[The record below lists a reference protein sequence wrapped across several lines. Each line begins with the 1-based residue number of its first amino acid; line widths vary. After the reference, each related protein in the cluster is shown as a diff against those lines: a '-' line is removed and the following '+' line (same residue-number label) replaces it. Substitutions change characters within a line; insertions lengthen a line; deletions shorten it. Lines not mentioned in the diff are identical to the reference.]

1 MKTSLT
7 TLEGLKRSL
16 TVELPVDIFNER
28 TEKII
33 KGLAGK
39 VRVDGFRK
47 GKIPPAVLKQRFG
60 GSAKSD
66 AATEIVGETL
76 ADALTDA
83 DVSPATQPSLTN
95 IDTENADSLIYT
107 LEFEVY
113 PEIKV
118 NALSKLTIDQVSSQ
132 VTEEDEERALQDL
145 QDRSTEYKTV
155 KRKSKDGDRL
165 IIDFE
170 GLLDGES
177 FEGGAAEGFEIVLG
191 KGTMIEG
198 FEKGLIDVAS
208 GKTVEV
214 NATFPEDYHV
224 ENLAGREAVFK
235 VKVNEIGSPIELKRD
250 DEFAKKYGEKDFETM
265 KSRMTNQMK
274 LELDS
279 RLVQQNKDTAFS
291 ALLEAN
297 DFEVPEGSISS
308 EAEKLQQ
315 DMESRMEQQGM
326 PSKGKLPAE
335 MFNEEAARRVKL
347 GLLINKIATDSEI
360 TAEKDLV
367 DAKLNEMSLQYGESA
382 QQMID
387 WYNTDPSRL
396 ANIESIVVEDLVAK
410 HVAEKAKVTT
420 TDKTFLEIMNTQN
433 FCILLKNHHLETNL
447 LKSQD

>member
-16 TVELPVDIFNER
+16 TVELPVDTFNQK

-33 KGLAGK
+33 KSLATK
-39 VRVDGFRK
+39 VRIDGFRK
-47 GKIPPAVLKQRFG
+47 GKIPANILRQRFG
-60 GSAKSD
+60 ASAKSD
-66 AATEIVGETL
+66 AATEMVSETL
-76 ADALTDA
+76 EDALK
-83 DVSPATQPSLTN
+83 DVDIVPAAQPSLTN
-95 IDTENADSLIYT
+95 VDTENSESLVYT
-107 LEFEVY
+107 IEFEVY
-113 PEIKV
+113 PEIKL
-118 NALSKLTIDQVSSQ
+118 NSLSKLKIDQVTSK
-132 VTEEDEERALQDL
+132 VTKEDEERALQDL
-145 QDRSTEYKTV
+145 QDRSTEYKSV
-155 KRKSKDGDRL
+155 KRKSKEGDRL

-170 GLLDGES
+170 GLMDGES
-177 FEGGAAEGFEIVLG
+177 FEGGAAEGFEIILG
-191 KGTMIEG
+191 RGTMIEG
-198 FEKGLIDVAS
+198 FEKGLIDIAP

-235 VKVNEIGSPIELKRD
+235 VKVNEVGSPIELKRD
-250 DEFAKKYGEKDFETM
+250 DDFAKKFGEKDFETM
-265 KSRMTNQMK
+265 KSRMTSQMK
-274 LELDS
+274 IELDS
-279 RLVQQNKDTAFS
+279 RLIQQNKDTAFS

-308 EAEKLQQ
+308 EASRLQQ

-360 TAEKDLV
+360 TADKDLV

-382 QQMID
+382 QQMVD

-396 ANIESIVVEDLVAK
+396 ASIESIVVEDLVAK
-410 HVAEKAKVTT
+410 HIANEAKVTL
-420 TDKTFLEIMNTQN
+420 TDRNFLEIMNTQN
-433 FCILLKNHHLETNL
+433 
-447 LKSQD
+447 

>member
-16 TVELPVDIFNER
+16 TVELPVDTFNQK

-33 KGLAGK
+33 KSLATK
-39 VRVDGFRK
+39 VRIDGFRK
-47 GKIPPAVLKQRFG
+47 GKIPANILRQRFG
-60 GSAKSD
+60 ASAKSD
-66 AATEIVGETL
+66 AATEMVSETL
-76 ADALTDA
+76 EDALK
-83 DVSPATQPSLTN
+83 DVDIVPAAQPSLTN
-95 IDTENADSLIYT
+95 VDTENSESLVYT
-107 LEFEVY
+107 IEFEVY
-113 PEIKV
+113 PEIKL
-118 NALSKLTIDQVSSQ
+118 NSLSKLKIDQVTSK
-132 VTEEDEERALQDL
+132 VTKEDEERALQDL
-145 QDRSTEYKTV
+145 QDRSTEYKSV
-155 KRKSKDGDRL
+155 KRKSKEGDRL

-170 GLLDGES
+170 GLMDGES
-177 FEGGAAEGFEIVLG
+177 FEGGAAEGFEIILG
-191 KGTMIEG
+191 RGTMIEG
-198 FEKGLIDVAS
+198 FEKGLIDIAP

-235 VKVNEIGSPIELKRD
+235 VKVNEVGSPIEFKRD
-250 DEFAKKYGEKDFETM
+250 DDFAKKFGEKDFETM
-265 KSRMTNQMK
+265 KSRMTSQMK
-274 LELDS
+274 IELDS
-279 RLVQQNKDTAFS
+279 RLIQQNKDTAFS

-308 EAEKLQQ
+308 EASRLQQ

-360 TAEKDLV
+360 TADKDLV

-382 QQMID
+382 QQMVD

-396 ANIESIVVEDLVAK
+396 ASIESIVVEDLVAK
-410 HVAEKAKVTT
+410 HIANEAKVTS
-420 TDKTFLEIMNTQN
+420 TDRNFLEIMNTQN
-433 FCILLKNHHLETNL
+433 
-447 LKSQD
+447 

>member
-16 TVELPVDIFNER
+16 TVELPVDTFNQK

-33 KGLAGK
+33 KSLATK
-39 VRVDGFRK
+39 VRIDGFRK
-47 GKIPPAVLKQRFG
+47 GKIPANILRQRFG
-60 GSAKSD
+60 ASAKSD
-66 AATEIVGETL
+66 AATEMVSETL
-76 ADALTDA
+76 EDALKDA
-83 DVSPATQPSLTN
+83 DVVPAAQPSLTN
-95 IDTENADSLIYT
+95 VDTENSESLIYT
-107 LEFEVY
+107 IEFEVY
-113 PEIKV
+113 PEIKL
-118 NALSKLTIDQVSSQ
+118 NALSSLKIDQVTSK

-145 QDRSTEYKTV
+145 QDRSTEYKSV
-155 KRKSKDGDRL
+155 KRKSKEGDRL

-170 GLLDGES
+170 GLMDGES
-177 FEGGAAEGFEIVLG
+177 FEGGAAEAFEIILG
-191 KGTMIEG
+191 RGTMIDG
-198 FEKGLIDVAS
+198 FEKGLIDIAP
-208 GKTVEV
+208 GKNVEV

-224 ENLAGREAVFK
+224 ENLAGREAIFK
-235 VKVNEIGSPIELKRD
+235 VKVNEVGSPIELKRD
-250 DEFAKKYGEKDFETM
+250 DEFAKKFGESDFETM
-265 KSRMTNQMK
+265 KTRMTSQMK
-274 LELDS
+274 MELDS

-297 DFEVPEGSISS
+297 DFEVPEGSVSS
-308 EAEKLQQ
+308 EALRLQQ

-360 TAEKDLV
+360 TADKDLV

-410 HVAEKAKVTT
+410 HIADEAKVTST
-420 TDKTFLEIMNTQN
+420 EKNFLEIMNTQN
-433 FCILLKNHHLETNL
+433 
-447 LKSQD
+447 

>member
-118 NALSKLTIDQVSSQ
+118 NALSKLMIDQVSSQ

-433 FCILLKNHHLETNL
+433 
-447 LKSQD
+447 

>member
-16 TVELPVDIFNER
+16 TVELPVDIFKER

-118 NALSKLTIDQVSSQ
+118 NALSKLTIDQVSSK

-433 FCILLKNHHLETNL
+433 
-447 LKSQD
+447 

>member
-1 MKTSLT
+1 MKTSLN
-7 TLEGLKRSL
+7 TLDGLKRSL
-16 TVELPVDIFNER
+16 TVELPVDTFNDK

-33 KGLAGK
+33 KILATK
-39 VRVDGFRK
+39 VRIDGFRK
-47 GKIPPAVLKQRFG
+47 GKIPANILRQRFG
-60 GSAKSD
+60 ASAKSD
-66 AATEIVGETL
+66 AATEMVSETL
-76 ADALTDA
+76 EDALKDA
-83 DVSPATQPSLTN
+83 DVVPAAQPSLTN
-95 IDTENADSLIYT
+95 VDTENSESLIYT
-107 LEFEVY
+107 IEFEVY

-118 NALSKLTIDQVSSQ
+118 NTLSSLKIDQVTSK

-145 QDRSTEYKTV
+145 QDRSTEYKSV
-155 KRKSKDGDRL
+155 KRKSKEGDRL
-165 IIDFE
+165 VIDFE
-170 GLLDGES
+170 GLMDGES

-191 KGTMIEG
+191 RGTMIDG
-198 FEKGLIDVAS
+198 FEKGLIDIAP

-235 VKVNEIGSPIELKRD
+235 VKVNEVGSPIELKRD
-250 DEFAKKYGEKDFETM
+250 DEFAKKFGEKDFETM
-265 KSRMTNQMK
+265 KTRMTSQMK
-274 LELDS
+274 MELES

-297 DFEVPEGSISS
+297 DFEVPEGSVSS
-308 EAEKLQQ
+308 EALRLQQ

-326 PSKGKLPAE
+326 PSKGKLPVE

-410 HVAEKAKVTT
+410 HIADEAKVTST
-420 TDKTFLEIMNTQN
+420 EKKFLEIMNTQN
-433 FCILLKNHHLETNL
+433 
-447 LKSQD
+447 

>member
-1 MKTSLT
+1 MKTSLN
-7 TLEGLKRSL
+7 TLDGLKRSL
-16 TVELPVDIFNER
+16 TVELPVETFNDK

-33 KGLAGK
+33 KSLATK
-39 VRVDGFRK
+39 VRIDGFRK
-47 GKIPPAVLKQRFG
+47 GKIAANILRQRFG
-60 GSAKSD
+60 ASAKSD
-66 AATEIVGETL
+66 AATEMVSETL
-76 ADALTDA
+76 EDALKDA
-83 DVSPATQPSLTN
+83 DVVPAAQPSLTN
-95 IDTENADSLIYT
+95 VDTENSESLIYT
-107 LEFEVY
+107 IEFEVY

-118 NALSKLTIDQVSSQ
+118 NTLSSLKIDQVTSK

-145 QDRSTEYKTV
+145 QDRSTEYKSV
-155 KRKSKDGDRL
+155 KRKSKEGDRL
-165 IIDFE
+165 VIDFE
-170 GLLDGES
+170 GLMDGES
-177 FEGGAAEGFEIVLG
+177 FEGGAAEGFEIVSG
-191 KGTMIEG
+191 RGTMIDG
-198 FEKGLIDVAS
+198 FEKGLIDIAP

-235 VKVNEIGSPIELKRD
+235 VKVNEVGSPIELKRD
-250 DEFAKKYGEKDFETM
+250 DEFAKKFGEKDFETM
-265 KSRMTNQMK
+265 KTRMTSQMK
-274 LELDS
+274 MELES

-297 DFEVPEGSISS
+297 DFEVPEGSVSS
-308 EAEKLQQ
+308 EALRLQQ

-326 PSKGKLPAE
+326 PSKGKLPVE

-410 HVAEKAKVTT
+410 HIADEAKVTST
-420 TDKTFLEIMNTQN
+420 EKNFLEIMNTQN
-433 FCILLKNHHLETNL
+433 
-447 LKSQD
+447 

>member
-16 TVELPVDIFNER
+16 TVELPVDTFNQK

-33 KGLAGK
+33 KSLATK
-39 VRVDGFRK
+39 VRIDGFRK
-47 GKIPPAVLKQRFG
+47 GKIPANILRQRFG
-60 GSAKSD
+60 ASAKSD
-66 AATEIVGETL
+66 AATEMVSETL
-76 ADALTDA
+76 EDALKDA
-83 DVSPATQPSLTN
+83 DLVPAAQPSLTN
-95 IDTENADSLIYT
+95 VDTENSESLIYT
-107 LEFEVY
+107 IEFEVY
-113 PEIKV
+113 PEIKL
-118 NALSKLTIDQVSSQ
+118 NALSSLKIDQVTSK

-145 QDRSTEYKTV
+145 QDRSTEYKSV
-155 KRKSKDGDRL
+155 KRKSKEGDRL

-170 GLLDGES
+170 GLMDGES
-177 FEGGAAEGFEIVLG
+177 FEGGAAEAFEIILG
-191 KGTMIEG
+191 RGTMIDG
-198 FEKGLIDVAS
+198 FEKGLIDIAP
-208 GKTVEV
+208 GKNVEV

-224 ENLAGREAVFK
+224 ENLAGREAIFK
-235 VKVNEIGSPIELKRD
+235 VKVNEVGSPIELKRD
-250 DEFAKKYGEKDFETM
+250 DEFAKKFGESDFETM
-265 KSRMTNQMK
+265 KTRMTSQMK
-274 LELDS
+274 MELDS

-297 DFEVPEGSISS
+297 DFEVPEGSVSS
-308 EAEKLQQ
+308 EALRLQQ

-360 TAEKDLV
+360 TAEKELV

-410 HVAEKAKVTT
+410 HIADEAKVTST
-420 TDKTFLEIMNTQN
+420 EKNFLEIMNTQN
-433 FCILLKNHHLETNL
+433 
-447 LKSQD
+447 

>member
-214 NATFPEDYHV
+214 SATFPEDYHV

-433 FCILLKNHHLETNL
+433 
-447 LKSQD
+447 

>member
-16 TVELPVDIFNER
+16 TVELPVDTFNQK

-33 KGLAGK
+33 KSLATK
-39 VRVDGFRK
+39 VRIDGFRK
-47 GKIPPAVLKQRFG
+47 GKIPANILRQRFG
-60 GSAKSD
+60 ASAKSD
-66 AATEIVGETL
+66 AATEMVSETL
-76 ADALTDA
+76 EDALK
-83 DVSPATQPSLTN
+83 DVDIVPAAQPSLTN
-95 IDTENADSLIYT
+95 VDTENSESLVYT
-107 LEFEVY
+107 IEFEVY
-113 PEIKV
+113 PEIKL
-118 NALSKLTIDQVSSQ
+118 NSLSKLKIDQVTSK
-132 VTEEDEERALQDL
+132 VTKEDEERALQDL
-145 QDRSTEYKTV
+145 QDRSTEYKSV
-155 KRKSKDGDRL
+155 KRKSKEGDRL

-170 GLLDGES
+170 GLMDGES
-177 FEGGAAEGFEIVLG
+177 FEGGAAEGFEIILG
-191 KGTMIEG
+191 RGTMIEG
-198 FEKGLIDVAS
+198 FEKGLIDIAP

-235 VKVNEIGSPIELKRD
+235 VKVNEVGSPIELKRD
-250 DEFAKKYGEKDFETM
+250 DDFAKKFGENDFETM
-265 KSRMTNQMK
+265 KSRMTSQMK
-274 LELDS
+274 IELDS
-279 RLVQQNKDTAFS
+279 RLIQQNKDTAFS

-308 EAEKLQQ
+308 EASRLQQ

-360 TAEKDLV
+360 TADKDLV

-382 QQMID
+382 QQMVD

-396 ANIESIVVEDLVAK
+396 ASIESIVVEDLVAK
-410 HVAEKAKVTT
+410 HIANEAKVTL
-420 TDKTFLEIMNTQN
+420 TDRNFLEIMNTQN
-433 FCILLKNHHLETNL
+433 
-447 LKSQD
+447 

>member
-1 MKTSLT
+1 MKTSLN
-7 TLEGLKRSL
+7 TLDGLKRSL
-16 TVELPVDIFNER
+16 TVELPVDTFNDK

-33 KGLAGK
+33 KSLATK
-39 VRVDGFRK
+39 VRIDGFRK
-47 GKIPPAVLKQRFG
+47 GKIPANILRQRFG
-60 GSAKSD
+60 ASAKSD
-66 AATEIVGETL
+66 AATEMVSETL
-76 ADALTDA
+76 EDALKDA
-83 DVSPATQPSLTN
+83 DVVPAAQPSLTN
-95 IDTENADSLIYT
+95 VDTENSESLIYT
-107 LEFEVY
+107 IEFEVY

-118 NALSKLTIDQVSSQ
+118 NTLSSLKIDQVTSK

-145 QDRSTEYKTV
+145 QDRSTEYKSV
-155 KRKSKDGDRL
+155 KRKSKEGDRL
-165 IIDFE
+165 VIDFE
-170 GLLDGES
+170 GLMDGES

-191 KGTMIEG
+191 RGTMIDG
-198 FEKGLIDVAS
+198 FEKGLIDIAP

-235 VKVNEIGSPIELKRD
+235 FKVNEVGSPIELKRD
-250 DEFAKKYGEKDFETM
+250 DEFAKKFGEKDFETM
-265 KSRMTNQMK
+265 KTRMTSQMK
-274 LELDS
+274 MELES

-297 DFEVPEGSISS
+297 DFEVPEGSVSS
-308 EAEKLQQ
+308 EALRLQQ

-326 PSKGKLPAE
+326 PSKGKLPVE

-410 HVAEKAKVTT
+410 HIADEAKVTST
-420 TDKTFLEIMNTQN
+420 EKNFLEIMNTQN
-433 FCILLKNHHLETNL
+433 
-447 LKSQD
+447 

>member
-1 MKTSLT
+1 MKTSLN
-7 TLEGLKRSL
+7 TLDGLKRSL
-16 TVELPVDIFNER
+16 TVELPVDTFNDK

-33 KGLAGK
+33 KSLATK
-39 VRVDGFRK
+39 VRIDGFRK
-47 GKIPPAVLKQRFG
+47 GKIPANILRQRFG
-60 GSAKSD
+60 ASAKSD
-66 AATEIVGETL
+66 AATEMVSETL
-76 ADALTDA
+76 EDALKDA
-83 DVSPATQPSLTN
+83 DVIPAAQPSLTN
-95 IDTENADSLIYT
+95 VDTENSESLIYT
-107 LEFEVY
+107 IEFEVY

-118 NALSKLTIDQVSSQ
+118 NTLSSLKIDQVTSK

-145 QDRSTEYKTV
+145 QDRSTEYKSV
-155 KRKSKDGDRL
+155 KRKSKEGDRL
-165 IIDFE
+165 VIDFE
-170 GLLDGES
+170 GLMDGES

-191 KGTMIEG
+191 RGTMIDG
-198 FEKGLIDVAS
+198 FEKGLIDIAP

-235 VKVNEIGSPIELKRD
+235 VKVNEVGSPIELKRD
-250 DEFAKKYGEKDFETM
+250 DEFAKKFGEKDFETM
-265 KSRMTNQMK
+265 KTRMTSQMK
-274 LELDS
+274 MELES

-297 DFEVPEGSISS
+297 DFEVPEGSVSS
-308 EAEKLQQ
+308 EALRLQQ

-326 PSKGKLPAE
+326 PSKGKLPVE

-410 HVAEKAKVTT
+410 HIADEAKVTST
-420 TDKTFLEIMNTQN
+420 EKNFLEIMNTQN
-433 FCILLKNHHLETNL
+433 
-447 LKSQD
+447 

>member
-16 TVELPVDIFNER
+16 TVELPVDTFNQK

-33 KGLAGK
+33 KSLATK
-39 VRVDGFRK
+39 VRIDGFRK
-47 GKIPPAVLKQRFG
+47 GKIPANILRQRFG
-60 GSAKSD
+60 ASAKSD
-66 AATEIVGETL
+66 AATEMVSETL
-76 ADALTDA
+76 EDALKDA
-83 DVSPATQPSLTN
+83 DVVPAAQPSLTN
-95 IDTENADSLIYT
+95 VDTENSESLIYT
-107 LEFEVY
+107 IEFEVY
-113 PEIKV
+113 PEIKL
-118 NALSKLTIDQVSSQ
+118 NALSSLKIDQVTSK

-145 QDRSTEYKTV
+145 QDRSTEYKSV
-155 KRKSKDGDRL
+155 KRKSKEGDRL

-170 GLLDGES
+170 GLMDGES
-177 FEGGAAEGFEIVLG
+177 FEGGAAEAFEIILG
-191 KGTMIEG
+191 RGTMIDG
-198 FEKGLIDVAS
+198 FEKGLIDIAP
-208 GKTVEV
+208 GKNVEV

-224 ENLAGREAVFK
+224 ENLAGREAIFK
-235 VKVNEIGSPIELKRD
+235 VKVNEVGSPIELKRD
-250 DEFAKKYGEKDFETM
+250 DEFAKKFGESDFETM
-265 KSRMTNQMK
+265 KTRMTSQMK
-274 LELDS
+274 MELDS

-297 DFEVPEGSISS
+297 DFEVPEGSVSS
-308 EAEKLQQ
+308 EALRLQQ

-410 HVAEKAKVTT
+410 HIADEAKVTST
-420 TDKTFLEIMNTQN
+420 EKNFLEIMNTQN
-433 FCILLKNHHLETNL
+433 
-447 LKSQD
+447 

>member
-1 MKTSLT
+1 MKTSLN
-7 TLEGLKRSL
+7 TLDGLKRSL
-16 TVELPVDIFNER
+16 TVELPVDTFNDK

-33 KGLAGK
+33 KSLATK
-39 VRVDGFRK
+39 VRIDGFRK
-47 GKIPPAVLKQRFG
+47 GKIPANILRQRFG
-60 GSAKSD
+60 ASAKSD
-66 AATEIVGETL
+66 AATEMVSETL
-76 ADALTDA
+76 EDALKDA
-83 DVSPATQPSLTN
+83 DVVPAAQPSLTN
-95 IDTENADSLIYT
+95 VDTENSESLIYT
-107 LEFEVY
+107 IEFEVY

-118 NALSKLTIDQVSSQ
+118 NTLSSLKIDQVTSK

-145 QDRSTEYKTV
+145 QDRSTEYKSV
-155 KRKSKDGDRL
+155 KRKSKEGDRL
-165 IIDFE
+165 VIDFE
-170 GLLDGES
+170 GLMDGES

-191 KGTMIEG
+191 RGTMIDG
-198 FEKGLIDVAS
+198 FEKGLIDIAP

-235 VKVNEIGSPIELKRD
+235 VKVNEVGSPIELKRD
-250 DEFAKKYGEKDFETM
+250 DEFAKKFGEKDFETM
-265 KSRMTNQMK
+265 KTRMTSQMK
-274 LELDS
+274 MELES

-297 DFEVPEGSISS
+297 DFEVPEGSVSS
-308 EAEKLQQ
+308 EALRLQQ

-326 PSKGKLPAE
+326 PSKGKLPVE
-335 MFNEEAARRVKL
+335 MFNDEAARRVKL

-410 HVAEKAKVTT
+410 HIADEAKVTST
-420 TDKTFLEIMNTQN
+420 EKNFLEIMNTQN
-433 FCILLKNHHLETNL
+433 
-447 LKSQD
+447 

>member
-16 TVELPVDIFNER
+16 TVELPVDTFNQK

-33 KGLAGK
+33 KSLATK
-39 VRVDGFRK
+39 VRIDGFRK
-47 GKIPPAVLKQRFG
+47 GKIPANILRQRFG
-60 GSAKSD
+60 ASAKSD
-66 AATEIVGETL
+66 AATEMVSETL
-76 ADALTDA
+76 EDALKDA
-83 DVSPATQPSLTN
+83 DVVPAAQPSLTN
-95 IDTENADSLIYT
+95 VDTENSESLIYT
-107 LEFEVY
+107 IEFEVY
-113 PEIKV
+113 PEIKL
-118 NALSKLTIDQVSSQ
+118 NALSSLKIDQVTSK

-145 QDRSTEYKTV
+145 QDRSTEYKSV
-155 KRKSKDGDRL
+155 KRKSKEGDRL

-170 GLLDGES
+170 GLMDGES
-177 FEGGAAEGFEIVLG
+177 FEGGAAEAFEIILG
-191 KGTMIEG
+191 RGTMIDG
-198 FEKGLIDVAS
+198 FEKGLIDIAP
-208 GKTVEV
+208 GKNVEV

-224 ENLAGREAVFK
+224 ENLAGREAIFK
-235 VKVNEIGSPIELKRD
+235 VKVNEVGSPIELKRD
-250 DEFAKKYGEKDFETM
+250 DEFAKKFGESDFETM
-265 KSRMTNQMK
+265 RTRMTSQMK
-274 LELDS
+274 MELDS

-297 DFEVPEGSISS
+297 DFEVPEGSVSS
-308 EAEKLQQ
+308 EALRLQQ

-410 HVAEKAKVTT
+410 HIADEAKVTST
-420 TDKTFLEIMNTQN
+420 EKNFLEIMNTQN
-433 FCILLKNHHLETNL
+433 
-447 LKSQD
+447 

>member
-16 TVELPVDIFNER
+16 TVELPVDIFNAR

-410 HVAEKAKVTT
+410 HVAEKAKVTN

-433 FCILLKNHHLETNL
+433 
-447 LKSQD
+447 

>member
-1 MKTSLT
+1 MKTSLN
-7 TLEGLKRSL
+7 TLDGLKRSL
-16 TVELPVDIFNER
+16 TVELPVDTFNDK

-33 KGLAGK
+33 KSLATK
-39 VRVDGFRK
+39 VRIDGFRK
-47 GKIPPAVLKQRFG
+47 GKIPANILRQRFG
-60 GSAKSD
+60 ASAKSD
-66 AATEIVGETL
+66 AATEMVSETL
-76 ADALTDA
+76 EDALKDA
-83 DVSPATQPSLTN
+83 DVVPAAQPSLTN
-95 IDTENADSLIYT
+95 VDTENSESLIYT
-107 LEFEVY
+107 IEFEVY

-118 NALSKLTIDQVSSQ
+118 NTLSNLKIDQVTSK

-145 QDRSTEYKTV
+145 QDRSTEYKSV
-155 KRKSKDGDRL
+155 KRKSKEGDRL
-165 IIDFE
+165 VIDFE
-170 GLLDGES
+170 GLMDGES

-191 KGTMIEG
+191 RGTMIDG
-198 FEKGLIDVAS
+198 FEKGLIDIAP

-235 VKVNEIGSPIELKRD
+235 VKVNEVGSPIELKRD
-250 DEFAKKYGEKDFETM
+250 DEFAKKFGEKDFETM
-265 KSRMTNQMK
+265 KTRMTSQMK
-274 LELDS
+274 MELES

-297 DFEVPEGSISS
+297 DFEVPEGSVSS
-308 EAEKLQQ
+308 EALRLQQ

-326 PSKGKLPAE
+326 PSKGKLPVE

-410 HVAEKAKVTT
+410 HIADEAKVTST
-420 TDKTFLEIMNTQN
+420 EKNFLEIMNTQN
-433 FCILLKNHHLETNL
+433 
-447 LKSQD
+447 

>member
-1 MKTSLT
+1 MKTSLN
-7 TLEGLKRSL
+7 TLDGLKRSL
-16 TVELPVDIFNER
+16 TVELPVDTFNDK

-33 KGLAGK
+33 KSLATK
-39 VRVDGFRK
+39 VRIDGFRK
-47 GKIPPAVLKQRFG
+47 GKIPANILRQRFG
-60 GSAKSD
+60 ASAKSD
-66 AATEIVGETL
+66 AATEMVSETL
-76 ADALTDA
+76 EDALKDA
-83 DVSPATQPSLTN
+83 DVVPAAQPSLTN
-95 IDTENADSLIYT
+95 VDTENSESLIYT
-107 LEFEVY
+107 IEFEVY

-118 NALSKLTIDQVSSQ
+118 NTLSSLKIDQVTSK

-145 QDRSTEYKTV
+145 QDRSTEYKSV
-155 KRKSKDGDRL
+155 KRKSKEGDRL
-165 IIDFE
+165 VIDFE
-170 GLLDGES
+170 GLMDGES

-191 KGTMIEG
+191 RGTMIDG
-198 FEKGLIDVAS
+198 FEKGLIDIAP

-235 VKVNEIGSPIELKRD
+235 VKVNEVGSPIELKRD
-250 DEFAKKYGEKDFETM
+250 DEFAKKFGEKDFETM
-265 KSRMTNQMK
+265 KTRMTSQMK
-274 LELDS
+274 MELES

-297 DFEVPEGSISS
+297 DFEVPEGSVSS
-308 EAEKLQQ
+308 EALRLQQ

-326 PSKGKLPAE
+326 PSKGKLPVE

-410 HVAEKAKVTT
+410 HIADEAKVTST
-420 TDKTFLEIMNTQN
+420 EKNFLEIMNTHN
-433 FCILLKNHHLETNL
+433 
-447 LKSQD
+447 

>member
-1 MKTSLT
+1 MKTSLN
-7 TLEGLKRSL
+7 TLDGLKRSL
-16 TVELPVDIFNER
+16 TVELPVDTFNDK

-33 KGLAGK
+33 KSLATK
-39 VRVDGFRK
+39 VRIDGFRK
-47 GKIPPAVLKQRFG
+47 GKIPANILRQRFG
-60 GSAKSD
+60 ASAKSD
-66 AATEIVGETL
+66 AATEMVSETL
-76 ADALTDA
+76 EDALKDA
-83 DVSPATQPSLTN
+83 DVVPAAQPSLTN
-95 IDTENADSLIYT
+95 VDTENSESLIYT
-107 LEFEVY
+107 IEFEVY

-118 NALSKLTIDQVSSQ
+118 NTLSSLKIDQVTSK

-145 QDRSTEYKTV
+145 QDRSTEYKSV
-155 KRKSKDGDRL
+155 KRKSKEGDRL
-165 IIDFE
+165 VIDFE
-170 GLLDGES
+170 GLMDGES

-191 KGTMIEG
+191 RGTMIDG
-198 FEKGLIDVAS
+198 FEKGLIDITP

-235 VKVNEIGSPIELKRD
+235 VKVNEVGSPIELKRD
-250 DEFAKKYGEKDFETM
+250 DEFAKKFGEKDFETM
-265 KSRMTNQMK
+265 KTRMTSQMK
-274 LELDS
+274 MELES

-308 EAEKLQQ
+308 EALRLQQ

-326 PSKGKLPAE
+326 PSKGKLPVE

-410 HVAEKAKVTT
+410 HIADEAKVTST
-420 TDKTFLEIMNTQN
+420 EKNFLEIMNTQN
-433 FCILLKNHHLETNL
+433 
-447 LKSQD
+447 

>member
-1 MKTSLT
+1 MKTSLN
-7 TLEGLKRSL
+7 TLDGLKRSL
-16 TVELPVDIFNER
+16 TVELPVDTFNDK

-33 KGLAGK
+33 KSLATK
-39 VRVDGFRK
+39 VRIDGFRK
-47 GKIPPAVLKQRFG
+47 GKIPANILRQRFG
-60 GSAKSD
+60 ASAKSD
-66 AATEIVGETL
+66 AATEMVSETL
-76 ADALTDA
+76 EDALKDA
-83 DVSPATQPSLTN
+83 DVVPAAQPSLTN
-95 IDTENADSLIYT
+95 VDTENSESLIYT
-107 LEFEVY
+107 IEFEVY

-118 NALSKLTIDQVSSQ
+118 NTLSSLKIDQVTSK

-145 QDRSTEYKTV
+145 QDRSTEYKSV
-155 KRKSKDGDRL
+155 KRKSKEGDRL
-165 IIDFE
+165 VIDFE
-170 GLLDGES
+170 GLMDGES

-191 KGTMIEG
+191 RGTMIDG
-198 FEKGLIDVAS
+198 FEKGLIDIAP

-235 VKVNEIGSPIELKRD
+235 VKVNEVGSPIELKRD
-250 DEFAKKYGEKDFETM
+250 DEFAKKFGEKDFETM
-265 KSRMTNQMK
+265 KARMTSQMK
-274 LELDS
+274 MELES

-297 DFEVPEGSISS
+297 DFEVPEGSVSS
-308 EAEKLQQ
+308 EALRLQQ

-326 PSKGKLPAE
+326 PSKGKLPVE

-410 HVAEKAKVTT
+410 HIADEAKVTST
-420 TDKTFLEIMNTQN
+420 EKNFLEIMNTQN
-433 FCILLKNHHLETNL
+433 
-447 LKSQD
+447 